1 MYRLSLILGASL
13 VGLLSFVDLV
23 EARLTN
29 KNEGGLTDDEVGVS
43 VFGTTHRSRK
53 NMPEIKIDGNVKD
66 SMNNRNLR
74 GGKGR
79 GTKGG
84 KGTKTKAGKRRKRAS
99 KASKRHVPNLFPGV
113 SLLCHLLGR
122 CFSLSKNN
130 ILMFSL
136 HSSLTFD
143 TNLFLLYIKNSPTTF
158 PTPSG
163 NDITSSTSSTI
174 GSTPATTTTTI
185 PPPTTPRPS
194 PKLLTFPPNPNP
206 ETPKFKG
213 PPETPK
219 FKGMVSCTFQLYVYY
234 QAVYNILLLCTN
246 HTSHQATIC
255 F

>member
-53 NMPEIKIDGNVKD
+53 NMPEIKIDVKD

-194 PKLLTFPPNPNP
+194 PKLLTFAPKTVP

-213 PPETPK
+213 PETPK
-219 FKGMVSCTFQLYVYY
+219 FKGMVSCTFQLYVYIKLSIIFY
-234 QAVYNILLLCTN
+234 
-246 HTSHQATIC
+246 C
-255 F
+255 FVPIIHLIKLQSVFDY